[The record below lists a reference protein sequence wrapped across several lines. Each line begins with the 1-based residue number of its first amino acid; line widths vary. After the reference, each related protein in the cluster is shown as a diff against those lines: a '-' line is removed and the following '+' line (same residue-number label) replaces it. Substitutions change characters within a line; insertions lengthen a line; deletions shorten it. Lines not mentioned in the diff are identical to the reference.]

1 MSNVT
6 SEEFESEVTDED
18 CERPRKR
25 SRVLAHDNSR
35 QSTLGIEASLSEES
49 AEESSNDDQ
58 KLSPKA
64 EKPKSKYKI
73 HIPKHGDFP
82 VDSFHTQPRSRSS
95 SPYRIGGF
103 HWKKKPLEKPSA
115 IIVNQ
120 TPKPTSDHSKPQDPG
135 LSYKTS
141 HLDATSILDSTA
153 PAQDDFDPDEI
164 YENILA
170 EISPDA
176 PLSQTS
182 TLEDRNPP
190 PISEKIASNRNFHSR
205 PATSSTNLKQTTLF
219 GTQAEQHSTQRERPR
234 RNWPMANQN
243 EPPTH
248 HEIDREAMRTWVY
261 PINLGTIRDYQ
272 FSIVATGLY
281 HNMLVALPTGLGK
294 TFIAAAIMLNW
305 YRWTTSAQIVFV
317 APTRPLVSQQVKA
330 CFEIAGIPRSTT
342 TMLTGTTSPGLRA
355 EEWQT
360 KRVFFMT
367 PQTLI
372 NDLKSGISDPKRLVL
387 IVVDEAHRATGNYA
401 YVEVV
406 KFVKRFNSGFRILA
420 LTATP
425 GASIESVQE
434 VIDGLG
440 ISRIEIRTEESL
452 DIRQYVHLRKTE
464 TVLFDNSEEMSMVME
479 LFSKALQPAVDKICG
494 LNAYWSKDPLS
505 LTPYGCTQARQ
516 RWFCSDA
523 GRKAHPGLKNMIM
536 NIFSLLAKLS
546 HATELLKYHGIGPF
560 YQKLLAFRNEIHA
573 GEKKG
578 NKYSNEVNSSQ
589 PFQQMM
595 SRVQNWINSS
605 DFIGHPKLEYVQR
618 VVLNHFLDAGDGRG
632 TTDPS
637 CTRVM
642 VFTHYRHSAE
652 EIARVLRRS
661 EPMIRPHVF
670 VGQSTVKDSDGMD
683 QKTQLDIIK
692 KFQSGI
698 HNTLIATSIGE
709 EGLDIGEVDLIIC
722 YDASAS
728 PIRMLQRMGRTGR
741 KRAGNIIVT
750 LMRGKEENNFAKA
763 KDNYEKMQTE
773 IASGARFAFHEGD
786 SRRIVPKDMQPLV
799 EKKVIDIPFENTQA
813 DLPEP
818 VKRGRAPKRP
828 AKKFHMPDGVRTSF
842 VKASRIDADSEG
854 SDASQSSSDKSP
866 RKHARASTPISIPNL
881 QDVLLTPQEEALLER
896 RYLDVTDDVTLDV
909 EVPRLNKY
917 HQFQRCNRPTAKIA
931 HGTLTKRVVR
941 SLESMYHGSGS
952 LELDYS
958 NALQISDQQAA
969 EAQASERITFFAQIG
984 TRRTATDNRLP
995 LSERAVNMSV
1005 ALRSPQEGSDSVITQ
1020 DDKNQGTMVNMS
1032 PKSTQSSLAD
1042 MNSFLDL
1049 PNHRHWHGAV
1059 ESDEDLPGIEEAT
1072 GLRDYSNGRHR
1083 GWGKRIIEDGESDE

>member
-1 MSNVT
+1 MPNIT
-6 SEEFESEVTDED
+6 NEEIESEVADED
-18 CERPRKR
+18 WERPRKR
-25 SRVLAHDNSR
+25 SRVLADDVSR
-35 QSTLGIEASLSEES
+35 QFTPGEQASLSERS
-49 AEESSNDDQ
+49 AEESSNDDRIS
-58 KLSPKA
+58 SPEA

-82 VDSFHTQPRSRSS
+82 IDSFFTQPRSRSS
-95 SPYRIGGF
+95 SPYRIGSF
-103 HWKKKPLEKPSA
+103 HWKKHPLEKSSA
-115 IIVNQ
+115 IIADQ
-120 TPKPTSDHSKPQDPG
+120 TSKPASDHPRPQAQV
-135 LSYKTS
+135 LSYQTS
-141 HLDATSILDSTA
+141 YLGATSTLDPTTA
-153 PAQDDFDPDEI
+153 AQDDFDPDEV

-176 PLSQTS
+176 PLSQISTS
-182 TLEDRNPP
+182 EDRDPP
-190 PISEKIASNRNFHSR
+190 PSSEKTVPNRHSHSR
-205 PATSSTNLKQTTLF
+205 PATSSINLKQTTLF
-219 GTQAEQHSTQRERPR
+219 GTQAEQQSFQRERPK

-305 YRWTTSAQIVFV
+305 FRWTTSAQIVFV

-330 CFEIAGIPRSTT
+330 CFEIAGIPRSNT

-464 TVLFDNSEEMSMVME
+464 TVLFDNSDEMSMVME

-523 GRKAHPGLKNMIM
+523 GRNAHPGLKNMIM
-536 NIFSLLAKLS
+536 NIFSLLARLS

-560 YQKLLAFRNEIHA
+560 YQKLLVFRNEIHA
-573 GEKKG
+573 GGKKG
-578 NKYSNEVNSSQ
+578 DKYSNEVNSSQ

-595 SRVQNWINSS
+595 SRVQIWINSS

-618 VVLNHFLDAGDGRG
+618 VVLNHFLDAGEGRG

-642 VFTHYRHSAE
+642 VFAHYRHSAE
-652 EIARVLRRS
+652 EIARVLKRS

-670 VGQSTVKDSDGMD
+670 VGQSSVKDSDGMD
-683 QKTQLDIIK
+683 QKTQLDVIK
-692 KFQSGI
+692 KFQSGV

-786 SRRIVPKDMQPLV
+786 SRRIVPKDIQPLV
-799 EKKVIDIPFENTQA
+799 DKKVIDIPFENTQA

-828 AKKFHMPDGVRTSF
+828 AKKFHMPDGVRTGF
-842 VKASRIDADSEG
+842 VKASRIDADSE
-854 SDASQSSSDKSP
+854 SSDGSKSSNGHSL
-866 RKHARASTPISIPNL
+866 RKQTRASTPILIPNL
-881 QDVLLTPQEEALLER
+881 HDVLLTPQEEALLER
-896 RYLDVTDDVTLDV
+896 RYLDITDDVTQDV
-909 EVPRLNKY
+909 EVPRLNRY
-917 HQFQRCNRPTAKIA
+917 PQFQRYNRPTVKVA
-931 HGTLTKRVVR
+931 HGTLTKRVVQ
-941 SLESMYHGSGS
+941 SLNSMHHGFAGVPF
-952 LELDYS
+952 DYGK
-958 NALQISDQQAA
+958 ALQVNDRQAS
-969 EAQASERITFFAQIG
+969 EAQASERVTFFAHIG
-984 TRRTATDNRLP
+984 TRRTATDDRMP
-995 LSERAVNMSV
+995 LSERALNMSV
-1005 ALRSPQEGSDSVITQ
+1005 ALRSPQEGSDSGITQ
-1020 DDKNQGTMVNMS
+1020 DDKGQGALIDLS

-1049 PNHRHWHGAV
+1049 PNHRSWHRAA
-1059 ESDEDLPGIEEAT
+1059 ESDEDLPGIEEAV
-1072 GLRDYSNGRHR
+1072 GVRDYNTGRNR
-1083 GWGKRIIEDGESDE
+1083 RRGKRIIEDGESDE